1 MGYKEAKKELVTLA
15 IMAVI
20 LYFGVNKGLSM
31 VFGVETPLS
40 IVTSGSMKPNLTVGD
55 LLVIEHVEPED
66 LKVGDIIVF
75 TTPYSRYPVVHR
87 IVEIEVEPGGLYKFK
102 TKGDANPRPDIGYR
116 TPEDIYGRVKYRIPL
131 LGYVFWP
138 FQTLKGKIIL
148 IGVLG
153 ILIAVDIYKAG
164 KEEHKVEEEPD
175 DRQEESKTIV
185 ESCSAGENF

>member
-1 MGYKEAKKELVTLA
+1 MESKEAKKELITLA

-20 LYFGVNKGLSM
+20 LYFGVNKGLSL

-55 LLVIEHVEPED
+55 LLVVEHVEPEE
-66 LKVGDIIVF
+66 LRVGDIIVF
-75 TTPYSRYPVVHR
+75 TTPYSRYPIVHR
-87 IVEIEVEPGGLYKFK
+87 IVEIEVEPGGVYRFK
-102 TKGDANPRPDIGYR
+102 TKGDANSRPDIGYR
-116 TPEDIYGRVKYRIPL
+116 TPDDIYGRVKYRIPM

-153 ILIAVDIYKAG
+153 ILIAVDIYRAG
-164 KEEHKVEEEPD
+164 KEDHEKEEKIES
-175 DRQEESKTIV
+175 EEASEDIV
-185 ESCSAGENF
+185 EPSSAGYNF